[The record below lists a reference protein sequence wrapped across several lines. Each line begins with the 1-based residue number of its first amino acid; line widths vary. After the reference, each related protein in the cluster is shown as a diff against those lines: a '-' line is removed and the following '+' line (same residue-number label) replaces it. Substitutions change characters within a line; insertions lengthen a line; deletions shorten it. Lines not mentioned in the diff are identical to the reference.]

1 MAGLGGQAA
10 LPGARLSSRTQ
21 GARESA
27 SVTRTIPAVADCLF
41 CSIVAGE
48 IPATVVREDELT
60 LAFRDL
66 NPKAPTH
73 VLVITKAHHPDVAEL
88 AATDPEG
95 LTALHRT
102 AAAVAADEGV
112 AGPGWRLVFNTGAD
126 AGQSVPHVHGH
137 VLGGRYLE
145 WPPG

>member
-1 MAGLGGQAA
+1 
-10 LPGARLSSRTQ
+10 
-21 GARESA
+21 
-27 SVTRTIPAVADCLF
+27 VADCLF
-41 CSIVAGE
+41 CSIVAGD
-48 IPATVVREDELT
+48 IPATVVRDDELT

-66 NPKAPTH
+66 NPQAPTH

-88 AATDPEG
+88 AASDPEG

-102 AAAVAADEGV
+102 AAAVAASEGV
-112 AGPGWRLVFNTGAD
+112 ADSGWRLVFNTGPD

-137 VLGGRYLE
+137 VLGGRYLQ

>member
-1 MAGLGGQAA
+1 
-10 LPGARLSSRTQ
+10 
-21 GARESA
+21 
-27 SVTRTIPAVADCLF
+27 VADCLF

-48 IPATVVREDELT
+48 LPATVVREDELT
-60 LAFRDL
+60 VAFRDV
-66 NPKAPTH
+66 NPQAPTH
-73 VLVITKAHHPDVAEL
+73 VLVITRAHHPDVAEL
-88 AATDPEG
+88 VASHPEA
-95 LTALHRT
+95 LTALHRA

-112 AGPGWRLVFNTGAD
+112 AGSGWRLVFNTGAD

>member
-1 MAGLGGQAA
+1 M
-10 LPGARLSSRTQ
+10 
-21 GARESA
+21 
-27 SVTRTIPAVADCLF
+27 ADCLF

-48 IPATVVREDELT
+48 LPATVVREDDLT

-66 NPKAPTH
+66 NPKGPTH

-88 AATDPEG
+88 AATDPAG

-102 AAAVAADEGV
+102 ASAVAAADGV
-112 AGPGWRLVFNTGAD
+112 AESGWRLVFNTGAD

>member
-1 MAGLGGQAA
+1 
-10 LPGARLSSRTQ
+10 
-21 GARESA
+21 
-27 SVTRTIPAVADCLF
+27 VADCLF

-48 IPATVVREDELT
+48 IPATVVRDDELT
-60 LAFRDL
+60 LAFRDV
-66 NPKAPTH
+66 NPQAPTH
-73 VLVITKAHHPDVAEL
+73 VLVITKAHHPDVA
-88 AATDPEG
+88 AVARDDPDA
-95 LTALHRT
+95 LVALHRT
-102 AAAVAADEGV
+102 AAGVADAEGI